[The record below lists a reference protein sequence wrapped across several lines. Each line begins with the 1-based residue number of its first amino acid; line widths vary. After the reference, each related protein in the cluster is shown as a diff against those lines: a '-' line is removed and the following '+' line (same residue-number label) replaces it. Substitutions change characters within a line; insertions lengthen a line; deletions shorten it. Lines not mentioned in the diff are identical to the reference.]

1 MIMNENVNNF
11 LLARQHTEVLLDMV
25 AEGIFDPLD
34 VLKSALCW
42 MSDDQVRRMA
52 EANEYFPEVEE

>member
-1 MIMNENVNNF
+1 MTDNV
-11 LLARQHTEVLLDMV
+11 LLARHHTEVLLDMV

>member
-1 MIMNENVNNF
+1 MTDNV
-11 LLARQHTEVLLDMV
+11 LLARHHTEVLLDMV

-34 VLKSALCW
+34 VLKSALSW

-52 EANEYFPEVEE
+52 EANEYFPEAE